1 MAGGDICIYY
11 TVLGNPANVEQ
22 IKGRIDRHT
31 DDRVKKFIALV
42 YKGTVEEKLFNKSV
56 LRSEWAQELTN
67 TEKTATNYLAE
78 ALEKDK
84 SRGEVIS
91 I

>member
-1 MAGGDICIYY
+1 M
-11 TVLGNPANVEQ
+11 LSELESLWANIELKE
-22 IKGRIDRHT
+22 ILI
-31 DDRVKKFIALV
+31 
-42 YKGTVEEKLFNKSV
+42 

-78 ALEKDK
+78 ALEEDK
-84 SRGEVIS
+84 SKGEVIS